1 MGRQSNQ
8 EIIHMRN
15 SIIAIVAAVSVLF
28 AIPPHAAQKGSKE
41 ETIGVGAGSLI
52 GGIVGGPVGLLV
64 GAAVGA
70 AVGDSI
76 HKKNERIGNLQDSVA
91 SSNNTV
97 DRLEGDVDTL
107 TSEIDRLQ
115 NVARP
120 ELVSLLQAGI
130 AMDLLFRTD
139 ESVLADTTG
148 DRLAQL
154 AGTLS
159 GMPDIHIQLDG
170 FADERGDAAYNQGL
184 SERRVQFIRDQF
196 VAAGVTT
203 DRIKVSAHGEST
215 AQDASLDSYALE
227 RRVSV
232 TLFID
237 NTPSLAANPN

>member
-1 MGRQSNQ
+1 
-8 EIIHMRN
+8 MRN
-15 SIIAIVAAVSVLF
+15 SIIAIIAALSVLL
-28 AIPPHAAQKGSKE
+28 AVPSQAAQKGSKE
-41 ETIGVGAGSLI
+41 ETIGVGSGSLV
-52 GGIVGGPVGLLV
+52 GAIVGGPVGFIV

-70 AVGDSI
+70 KIGDSI
-76 HKKNERIGNLQDSVA
+76 HKKNERIDNLQDTVA

-97 DRLEGDVDTL
+97 DRLEVDVDTL
-107 TSEIDRLQ
+107 NSEIDRLQ

-130 AMDLLFRTD
+130 AMDLLFRTN

-154 AGTLS
+154 AGTLAS
-159 GMPDIHIQLDG
+159 MSDIHIQLDG
-170 FADERGDAAYNQGL
+170 FADERGAAAYNQVL

-196 VAAGVTT
+196 VTAGVHP
-203 DRIKVSAHGEST
+203 DRINVSAHGESAAEDET
-215 AQDASLDSYALE
+215 LDSYALE

>member
-1 MGRQSNQ
+1 
-8 EIIHMRN
+8 MRN
-15 SIIAIVAAVSVLF
+15 SIIAIIAAASVLF
-28 AIPPHAAQKGSKE
+28 AVPSQAAQKGSKE
-41 ETIGVGAGSLI
+41 ETIGVGSGSII
-52 GGIVGGPVGLLV
+52 GAIAGGPVGFII

-70 AVGDSI
+70 KIGDSI
-76 HKKNERIGNLQDSVA
+76 HKKNERIGNLQESVA
-91 SSNNTV
+91 TSNNTV
-97 DRLEGDVDTL
+97 GRLEGDVDTL
-107 TSEIDRLQ
+107 KSEIDRLQ

-154 AGTLS
+154 AGTLAS
-159 GMPDIHIQLDG
+159 MSDIHIQLDG
-170 FADERGDAAYNQGL
+170 FADERGDAAYNQVL
-184 SERRVQFIRDQF
+184 SERRVQFIREQF
-196 VAAGVTT
+196 VAAGVHP
-203 DRIKVSAHGEST
+203 DRINVSAHGESA
-215 AQDASLDSYALE
+215 AQDESLDSYALE